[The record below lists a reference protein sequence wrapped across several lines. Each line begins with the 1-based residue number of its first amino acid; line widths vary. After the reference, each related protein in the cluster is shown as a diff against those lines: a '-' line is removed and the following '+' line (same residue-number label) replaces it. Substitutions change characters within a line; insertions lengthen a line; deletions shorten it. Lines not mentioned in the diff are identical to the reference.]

1 MELRY
6 VDPRSL
12 IPNPENTRNIKPDPA
27 YDAQLAA
34 NIREIGLIQPPVVR
48 EINGKLVVKAGD
60 RRRVACITVGH
71 ETIPVLV
78 VDNERKLDKM
88 VSLSENLIRHGVG
101 TVDLWRAIEGMLGD
115 GWTEDGV
122 AVALSLPVKTV
133 KRLRLCGNI
142 HPAILDQMGKGDEPN
157 EQQLRIIAST
167 PREDQAEAW
176 KKHKPKK
183 GERVTWWEFSR
194 ALDRR
199 RMYARDADFDA
210 ALGQAYGIVW
220 EEDLFEQAD
229 GDTRYTT
236 QVEEYLG
243 AQHEWMSNHLPKK
256 GVILTVGSDGQVKL
270 PPKAERHYGEPR
282 KGDIVGTYVDERTG
296 KIAKVAYRMPAAKDA
311 SKKGKSKTG
320 NAPEI
325 EAADDAP
332 PAKMRA
338 PVTKDGMKMIGD
350 FRTDALHKA
359 LADDEIDDLTMI
371 GLLILAICGK
381 NVEVRSPLPNAGYHQ
396 SSGGRR
402 DSIAASIVPEG
413 LLTGDPATLRQTA
426 REALRFC
433 LGLRESNYGGNS
445 GIVARI
451 AGIATGADRH
461 LPAMATEEFLSCLS
475 KPEIEAIAS
484 ANGVLP
490 KPTGKATRA
499 ALIER
504 FKDEHFVYPGAKFA
518 LGAAET
524 ATLAERAKDAE
535 DEEPL
540 EGDLEPGNG
549 EPNFGAAAENFGEDA
564 EAA

>member
-12 IPNPENTRNIKPDPA
+12 IPNPENTRNIRPDPA

-34 NIREIGLIQPPVVR
+34 NIREIGLIQPPIVR

-338 PVTKDGMKMIGD
+338 SVTKDGMKMIGD

-381 NVEVRSPLPNAGYHQ
+381 NVEVRSPLPNAGYYQ

-535 DEEPL
+535 DDEPL

-549 EPNFGAAAENFGEDA
+549 EPIFGAAAENFGDA